1 MEHMPP
7 PPGGSGG
14 PGAPGIPGEV
24 FRPEEIEN
32 LEDIIEIRYLEDSE
46 MEFARNDGGIL
57 TLNLSGTFYPNVI
70 LQRAFPIS
78 RPSEYIAVKEAAE
91 HRDMGK
97 ELGIIKNLA
106 DLSEK
111 NRALVEEELEI
122 RYFVPEI
129 TKIISLKD
137 EYGSVYMTVA
147 TTAGEKKIVVPNQ
160 TSNFIRLT
168 QDRFLILDV
177 DGNRFEIPS
186 LERLDRKSVRLL
198 EVAI

>member
-7 PPGGSGG
+7 PPGGPRG
-14 PGAPGIPGEV
+14 PGISGEPV
-24 FRPEEIEN
+24 RPDEIEN
-32 LEDIIEIRYLEDSE
+32 LEDVIEIRYLEDSE
-46 MEFARNDGGIL
+46 LEFARSEGGIL
-57 TLNLSGTFYPNVI
+57 TLKLSGEFYPDVI

-78 RPSEYIAVKEAAE
+78 LPNEYIAVKEAAE

-97 ELGIIKNLA
+97 ELGIINNLA
-106 DLSEK
+106 DLSER
-111 NRALVEEELEI
+111 NRRLVEEELEI
-122 RYFVPEI
+122 RYFVPQI

-137 EYGSVYMTVA
+137 EYGSVYMTVV

-168 QDRFLILDV
+168 QDRVLLLDV

-186 LERLDRKSVRLL
+186 LARLDKKSVRLL